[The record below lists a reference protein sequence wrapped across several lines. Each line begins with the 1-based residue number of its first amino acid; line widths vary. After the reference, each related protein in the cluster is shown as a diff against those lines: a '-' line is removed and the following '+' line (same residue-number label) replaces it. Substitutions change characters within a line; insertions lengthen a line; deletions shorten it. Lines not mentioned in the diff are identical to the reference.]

1 MEIVPMN
8 QKQAIVRKERKPREI
23 RVIQPAWW
31 VDEAV
36 AIEIRSKP
44 VATRN
49 EGNSCDIAMGRA
61 DKRASAPKFPRH
73 RMALRKELV
82 C

>member
-1 MEIVPMN
+1 MN
-8 QKQAIVRKERKPREI
+8 QKQAISRMKRESRAV

-36 AIEIRSKP
+36 AIEIRTTS
-44 VATRN
+44 ATVQN
-49 EGNSCDIAMGRA
+49 ESASCNIAVDRET
-61 DKRASAPKFPRH
+61 KRACTQKFPGH
-73 RMALRKELV
+73 RTVLRKEFV

>member
-1 MEIVPMN
+1 MN
-8 QKQAIVRKERKPREI
+8 HKRANVRMKTETQAV

-36 AIEIRSKP
+36 AIEIRSIP
-44 VATRN
+44 VQERN
-49 EGNSCDIAMGRA
+49 EGNACNAAVARA
-61 DKRASAPKFPRH
+61 SKRAHAPRFPR
-73 RMALRKELV
+73 REMVLRKELI